1 MQLAEHTGIEPA
13 FSDRQSEAFPDGKC
27 SMLNLELGVGIEP
40 TPLASQA
47 SVHAPAIRAQH
58 KSWSGR
64 RGSNPRWEGGSLLP
78 YLLATPASNLVRE
91 RGLEPPRPFGHQH
104 LSLAWLPLHHSR
116 IFGFRGG
123 TRLASIPALTGS
135 FALPLALCLG
145 YPEFLV
151 RNPGLEPGA
160 LRSERSECAIS
171 LIAHCLWSAGWDLN
185 PQNLNFESSTVTG
198 YVTSR

>member
-1 MQLAEHTGIEPA
+1 MAEHTGIEPA

-116 IFGFRGG
+116 I
-123 TRLASIPALTGS
+123 LS
-135 FALPLALCLG
+135 
-145 YPEFLV
+145 LV

-171 LIAHCLWSAGWDLN
+171 LIAHYVWSAGWDLN
-185 PQNLNFESSTVTG
+185 PQNLPFEDSTVSN